1 MASDRLHQRTEAMKE
16 TLESL
21 LMLTAVIIVA
31 EVVNASVGY
40 EMIEVDAGIDK
51 KSRRKQK

>member
-1 MASDRLHQRTEAMKE
+1 MKE